1 MHLAHDLKRYVVS
14 RMLPNDKPTHVQTPP
29 YDVRLVTID
38 PHMPIIPMHV
48 GENIVDDVLWM
59 GGWVLTLSSRI

>member
-1 MHLAHDLKRYVVS
+1 MHLAHDLKRYAVS
-14 RMLPNDKPTHVQTPP
+14 RMLLNNQPTHVQAPP

-48 GENIVDDVLWM
+48 GENIVEDVLWM
-59 GGWVLTLSSRI
+59 GGPVLALSSRI

>member
-1 MHLAHDLKRYVVS
+1 
-14 RMLPNDKPTHVQTPP
+14 MLLNNQPTHVQAPP

-48 GENIVDDVLWM
+48 GENIVEDVLWM
-59 GGWVLTLSSRI
+59 GGPVLALSSRI